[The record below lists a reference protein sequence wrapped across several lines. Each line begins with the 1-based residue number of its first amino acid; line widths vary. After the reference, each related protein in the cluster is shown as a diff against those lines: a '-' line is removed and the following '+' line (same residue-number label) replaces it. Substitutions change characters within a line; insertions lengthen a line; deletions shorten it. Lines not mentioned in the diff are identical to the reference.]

1 MAASSPLVKY
11 RTLIGV
17 PLTEVIVLGADE
29 DLVLMN
35 VVIVEVGTGYA
46 VLNQG
51 GSGGLGTVIV
61 PLDKIVTIV

>member
-1 MAASSPLVKY
+1 MASSPLVKF

-17 PLTEVIVLGADE
+17 PLTEVIVIGADD

-35 VVIVEVGTGYA
+35 VVIVEVGRDYA

-61 PLDKIVTIV
+61 PLDKIVVIV

>member
-1 MAASSPLVKY
+1 MMASSPIVKF

-17 PLTEVIVLGADE
+17 PLTEVIVLGAGE

-35 VVIVEVGTGYA
+35 VVIVEVGREY
-46 VLNQG
+46 VILNQS

-61 PLDKIVTIV
+61 PIDKIVVIL